1 MFILRARDP
10 LVGWNYPPC
19 GFELEKW
26 ALAGFPLFDVSRG
39 LFGPSFGRSGCAGGA
54 RRVRDTPW
62 KLSVASTE
70 WTETA
75 EEGIFFMGVDQ
86 GGDGWH
92 R

>member
-39 LFGPSFGRSGCAGGA
+39 LFGSSFERSGCAGGA
-54 RRVRDTPW
+54 RWVRGISW
-62 KLSVASTE
+62 KRRAASTE
-70 WTETA
+70 GTETA
-75 EEGIFFMGVDQ
+75 EEGIFSMGVDQ